1 MGGDLSG
8 KGDHV
13 DQPRDGPR
21 GSRDESSGSGRGLA
35 GRVLRLCSVCA
46 GQGCFFGNRGRS
58 RCSRGAEVGEKVRDD
73 DSIVDVD
80 VTGIM

>member
-1 MGGDLSG
+1 
-8 KGDHV
+8 
-13 DQPRDGPR
+13 
-21 GSRDESSGSGRGLA
+21 
-35 GRVLRLCSVCA
+35 VLRLCSVCA
-46 GQGCFFGNRGRS
+46 GQGCFSGNRGRS